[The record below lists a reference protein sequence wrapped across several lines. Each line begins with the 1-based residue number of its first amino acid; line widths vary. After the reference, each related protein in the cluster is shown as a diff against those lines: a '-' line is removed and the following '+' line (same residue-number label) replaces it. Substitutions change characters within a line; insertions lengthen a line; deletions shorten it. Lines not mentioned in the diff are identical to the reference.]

1 MNIISQHSLTLKSN
15 DSLSAEVIKPEVTK
29 AVYVFAHG
37 AGAGMNHSFM
47 KGLSEELATFGIATL
62 RYNFLYMEQ
71 KKKRPDF
78 PTVAHLAIAAA
89 IDKTRQLF
97 PSVPLFAGGKSF
109 GGRMTSQYLAAHS
122 ISDLK
127 GIVFVGFPL
136 HPAGKPA
143 IDRADHLEKIK
154 IPMLFLQGT
163 RDALAE
169 WSLIEGVTQKLPTAT
184 VIKLEG
190 ADHSFKASR
199 QNLLPKLAEEIS
211 LWIANTCN

>member
-1 MNIISQHSLTLKSN
+1 MNSISQHSITLKSN
-15 DSLSAEVIKPEVTK
+15 VTVSVEVITPETTK

-37 AGAGMNHSFM
+37 AGAGMNHTFM
-47 KGLSEELATFGIATL
+47 KSLSEELATFGIATF

-78 PTVAHLAIAAA
+78 PALAHQAIAAA
-89 IDKTRQLF
+89 IDKTCQLF
-97 PSVPLFAGGKSF
+97 PNVPLFAGGKSF
-109 GGRMTSQYLAAHS
+109 GGRMTSQYLSANPV
-122 ISDLK
+122 DVK

-143 IDRADHLEKIK
+143 IDRADHLQKIK

-169 WSLIEGVTQKLPTAT
+169 LSLIEGVTQKLPTAT
-184 VIKLEG
+184 LIKLEG
-190 ADHSFKASR
+190 ADHSFKASH
-199 QNLLPKLAEEIS
+199 QNFLLKLAEEIS
-211 LWIANTCN
+211 LWIDSHL